1 VPDSGLLRSSRQ
13 TETEKDIEIIVLR
26 NQVCIL
32 ERQLNARVAYRPV
45 DRTILAALYRL
56 LPRWRWL
63 LPARPFNRPNS
74 DVKGATSRSAA

>member
-1 VPDSGLLRSSRQ
+1 MPDSGLLRSSRQ

-26 NQVCIL
+26 HQVRIL

-56 LPRWRWL
+56 LPRRRWL
-63 LPARPFNRPNS
+63 LPARAF
-74 DVKGATSRSAA
+74 RSG